1 MKPLIGIA
9 GYNMFRVDHNHLSF
23 DMDIVPKAI
32 SDLLKDANAVP
43 MILPLS
49 SPDIAKDYIDKIDA
63 LILAGGSDVDPLL
76 YDEEPKEKIGPTNP
90 KRDAFEIA
98 LIREA
103 WRQKKPILGI
113 CRGLQLLNVYFG
125 GSLFQDLS
133 YNPNVTVQ
141 HVQETPWKFPTHSI
155 TLEPG
160 SFLGNILGP
169 TQKINSYHHQAI
181 KDLADVFK
189 PIAWSADGI
198 IEGIESVDASQKVI
212 GIQWHPE
219 LLVEMITE
227 HGLIFEE
234 FVNLIE

>member
-32 SDLLKDANAVP
+32 SDLLKDAGAVP

-49 SPDIAKDYIDKIDA
+49 STDFAKDYIDKIDA
-63 LILAGGSDVDPLL
+63 LVLAGGSDVDPLL
-76 YDEEPKEKIGPTNP
+76 YDEEPQEKLGETNP

-103 WRQKKPILGI
+103 WQQKKPILGI

-125 GSLFQDLS
+125 GSLYQDLS
-133 YNPNVTVQ
+133 YHSNVTVQ

-155 TLEPG
+155 TLKPE
-160 SFLGNILGP
+160 SFLGNILGS

-189 PIAWSADGI
+189 PIAWSADGV
-198 IEGIESVDASQKVI
+198 IEGIESVDAEQKVI

-219 LLVEMITE
+219 LLAEINTE